1 MAGVW
6 KFEGSGRVVDSLQH
20 ALVEDRVATRL
31 ADHQVGPL
39 YDHDR
44 REEGRVASE
53 LQHLAL
59 SVRLRV
65 ATKKKTTYHH
75 SSRRTSNQEFDIAQR
90 LQ

>member
-20 ALVEDRVATRL
+20 ALVEDRVATSL

-39 YDHDR
+39 HHHDR
-44 REEGRVASE
+44 RKEGRVAGE
-53 LQHLAL
+53 LEHLAL

-65 ATKKKTTYHH
+65 STKKKTTYH
-75 SSRRTSNQEFDIAQR
+75 SSNSGI
-90 LQ
+90 